1 MIKGFKRKTFY
12 ATFFNY
18 KIQNYYDSSRSVI
31 LNQKNTYL
39 TQKIPLLPEI
49 CFLIPK
55 KSTKIDEEIHFGCLS
70 TKLKHLSFPSE

>member
-12 ATFFNY
+12 DTFFNY

-31 LNQKNTYL
+31 FNQKNTYL

-49 CFLIPK
+49 FI
-55 KSTKIDEEIHFGCLS
+55 SIHKFTCIS
-70 TKLKHLSFPSE
+70 NDI